1 MAVKP
6 DRGPSFFEL
15 LTQLASKTVDASALL
30 QRILDT
36 QGDERREMRGKLHD
50 VEHEADE
57 INHQFI
63 QKLNGSFI
71 TPFDR
76 DDMQQLAY
84 LLDDCVDLMDEAGD
98 IIVLYKLERIPQ
110 PFYDLLGQQVEVL
123 EKCSKLTVDAMPKI
137 KKPRDLKAFWL
148 ELNILE
154 NQADQIYRK
163 NLGNLFDEDL
173 DPLMVI
179 KLKDVIEILE
189 KAADAFET
197 LAHEVETIA
206 VKES

>member
-1 MAVKP
+1 MPIKP
-6 DRGPSFFEL
+6 DRGPSFYEL
-15 LTQLASKTVDASALL
+15 LTLIAGKLVAASVLL
-30 QRILDT
+30 QQILDSK
-36 QGDERREMRGKLHD
+36 GEERRIARGALHD

-57 INHQFI
+57 LNHQFI

-84 LLDDCVDLMDEAGD
+84 QLDDCVDLMDEAGD
-98 IIVLYKLERIPQ
+98 MLVLYKLEEIPQ
-110 PFYDLLGQQVEVL
+110 PFYDLLGQQVQIL
-123 EKCSKLTVDAMPKI
+123 TKCSELTEDAMPKI
-137 KKPRDLKAFWL
+137 KKPRDLKAYWL
-148 ELNILE
+148 EINILE

-163 NLGNLFDEDL
+163 NLGNLFDAGL

-179 KLKDVIEILE
+179 KLKDVVEILE
-189 KAADAFET
+189 KGADAFEA